1 MSDSPETVPK
11 IGPKTVTAA
20 AVIIGDEIL
29 SGRTKDQNLGFL
41 AEALNEV
48 GVQLREARVVADV
61 EADIVAAVN
70 ALRARFDYVFTT
82 GGIGPTHD
90 DITADSIGA
99 AFGLAVDYNDEAM
112 MILKAHYAHTGAEL
126 NEARM
131 RMART
136 PAGASL
142 VENPVSK
149 APGFRVENV
158 YVMAGIPSVCQ
169 AMFHSL
175 KHELVGG
182 DPVLSLSIAVYL
194 AEGTLAQGLTALQDK
209 YPEVGMGSYP
219 FYREGRFGA
228 SIVARSQVADRLA
241 MAGEEIRQMM
251 RDLDGEPIEQE

>member
-1 MSDSPETVPK
+1 MPDL
-11 IGPKTVTAA
+11 PKTITAA
-20 AVIIGDEIL
+20 VIIIGDEIL
-29 SGRTKDQNLGFL
+29 SGRTKDQNLSFL

-48 GVQLREARVVADV
+48 GVQLHECRVVADI

-99 AFGLAVDYNDEAM
+99 AFGLKVDHNPEAVA
-112 MILKAHYAHTGAEL
+112 ILEAHYAHTGAEL

-136 PAGASL
+136 PAGAAM

-158 YVMAGIPSVCQ
+158 YVMAGIPAVCQ

-182 DPVLSLSIAVYL
+182 DPVRSISIAVHL
-194 AEGTLAQGLTALQDK
+194 AEGVLAKGLTALQEK
-209 YPEVGMGSYP
+209 YPDVGLGSYP

-228 SIVARSQVADRLA
+228 SIVARSQMPDRLA
-241 MAGEEIRQMM
+241 AAADDIRQMM
-251 RDLDGEPIEQE
+251 RDLDGEPIEENT

>member
-1 MSDSPETVPK
+1 MSQ
-11 IGPKTVTAA
+11 GPKTVTAA
-20 AVIIGDEIL
+20 VIIIGDEIL

-41 AEALNEV
+41 AEALNDV
-48 GVQLREARVVADV
+48 GVQLRECRVVADV
-61 EADIVAAVN
+61 EGEIVAAVN
-70 ALRARFDYVFTT
+70 SLRARFDYVFTT

-99 AFGLAVDYNDEAM
+99 AFALEVDYNPAAM
-112 MILKAHYAHTGAEL
+112 EILKAHYAHTGAEL

-136 PAGASL
+136 PSGAAL

-158 YVMAGIPSVCQ
+158 YVLAGIPVVCQ

-182 DPVLSLSIAVYL
+182 DPVRSVSIAVHL
-194 AEGTLAQGLTALQDK
+194 AEGTLAKGLTALQDK
-209 YPEVGMGSYP
+209 YPEVSLGSYP
-219 FYREGRFGA
+219 FHRDGRFGA
-228 SIVARSQVADRLA
+228 SIVARSQLGGKLAAAADD
-241 MAGEEIRQMM
+241 IRQLM
-251 RDLDGEPIEQE
+251 RELGGEPIEEGP

>member
-1 MSDSPETVPK
+1 MPDQPT
-11 IGPKTVTAA
+11 TVTAA
-20 AVIIGDEIL
+20 VIIIGDEIL

-48 GVQLREARVVADV
+48 GVQLRECRVVADV
-61 EADIVAAVN
+61 ETEIVAAVN
-70 ALRARFDYVFTT
+70 ELRRRFDYVFTT

-99 AFGLAVDYNDEAM
+99 AFGLKVDYNPAAVA
-112 MILKAHYAHTGAEL
+112 ILEGHYAHTGAEL
-126 NEARM
+126 NQSRM

-136 PAGASL
+136 PAGAAL

-158 YVMAGIPSVCQ
+158 YVMAGIPAICQ

-182 DPVLSLSIAVYL
+182 DPVHSVAIAVHL
-194 AEGTLAQGLTALQDK
+194 AEGTLAKGLGALQDK
-209 YPEVGMGSYP
+209 YPDVSMGSYP
-219 FYREGRFGA
+219 FYRDGRFGA
-228 SIVARSQVADRLA
+228 SIVARSQAPDRLA
-241 MAGEEIRQMM
+241 AAADDIRRLM
-251 RDLDGEPIEQE
+251 RDLDGEPIEQDG

>member
-1 MSDSPETVPK
+1 MSDSPQTAVV
-11 IGPKTVTAA
+11 TVTAA
-20 AVIIGDEIL
+20 VIIIGDEIL

-41 AEALNEV
+41 ADALNEV
-48 GVQLREARVVADV
+48 GVQLHEARVVADI

-70 ALRARFDYVFTT
+70 DLRARFDYVFTT

-99 AFGLAVDYNDEAM
+99 AFGLAVDHNPDAVE
-112 MILKAHYAHTGAEL
+112 ILKAHYGHTGAEL

-136 PAGASL
+136 PVGASL

-182 DPVLSLSIAVYL
+182 DPVLSISIAVYL
-194 AEGTLAQGLTALQDK
+194 AEGTLAKGLTALQDK
-209 YPEVGMGSYP
+209 YPDVGMGSYP

-228 SIVARSQVADRLA
+228 SIVARSQIPERLA
-241 MAGEEIRQMM
+241 AAGEEIRQMM
-251 RDLDGEPIEQE
+251 RDHDGEPIEQDE